1 MRLPVGHRGSQGPD
15 AGSALCKR
23 RLIGV
28 IATQVGARIMAAGGS
43 PGERRR
49 ARNRQAVSMFDDRA
63 DAARQLAG
71 RLAHLRGRRPLIVA
85 VPRGAVPMGLILAQA
100 LDGDLDLVLVRK
112 LGAPGNPEY
121 AIGAVDEA
129 GHLSLNPDTEA
140 HVDAAY
146 LAAEAARQG
155 QVLARRRAQYAAARV
170 DPAGRIVVVVDDG
183 VATGATLLAALDTLR
198 QSRPARLIAAVGVA
212 PPQAVARLQARAD
225 EVVCLQVASD
235 FRAVGQFYADFGQ
248 VSDDQV
254 TALLADWRASRP
266 H

>member
-1 MRLPVGHRGSQGPD
+1 
-15 AGSALCKR
+15 
-23 RLIGV
+23 
-28 IATQVGARIMAAGGS
+28 
-43 PGERRR
+43 
-49 ARNRQAVSMFDDRA
+49 MFDDRA

-71 RLAHLRGRRPLIVA
+71 RLAHLRGRQPLIVA
-85 VPRGAVPMGLILAQA
+85 VPRGAVPMGVILAQA
-100 LDGDLDLVLVRK
+100 LGGDLDLVMVRK

-183 VATGATLLAALDTLR
+183 VATGATLLAALDVLR

-212 PPQAVARLQARAD
+212 PPASRRAFAGPCRRGRLPAGGERFSCGRTVLCRLRTGWGRSGHGAAGR
-225 EVVCLQVASD
+225 LA
-235 FRAVGQFYADFGQ
+235 GQQ
-248 VSDDQV
+248 
-254 TALLADWRASRP
+254 TALKSAA
-266 H
+266 